1 MKLYL
6 NPEQNPELGSVM
18 EGFNRHSKRWS
29 ELNRELH
36 AIRIPPI
43 YSHRVKKTLLS
54 IGKRIAELQQE
65 WLALNAKAVNF
76 HANPHYVYPDDTV
89 DSLTFQHYQEVLI
102 HRINHYESTMTLLA
116 SNYSLTEGHLKSTLN
131 FNLAMV
137 SVVLS
142 LIGLA
147 ISLAK

>member
-6 NPEQNPELGSVM
+6 NPEQNPEYGSII
-18 EGFNRHSKRWS
+18 EGFNLHGRRWN
-29 ELNRELH
+29 ELNREIH
-36 AIRIPPI
+36 ALRIPPV
-43 YSHRVKKTLLS
+43 YSFRVKKTLLS
-54 IGKRIAELQQE
+54 IGKRIAELQRE
-65 WLALNAKAVNF
+65 WLVLNAKAVNF

-116 SNYSLTEGHLKSTLN
+116 SNYNLTEGHLKFTLN
-131 FNLAMV
+131 FDLALV

-147 ISLAK
+147 ASLVK